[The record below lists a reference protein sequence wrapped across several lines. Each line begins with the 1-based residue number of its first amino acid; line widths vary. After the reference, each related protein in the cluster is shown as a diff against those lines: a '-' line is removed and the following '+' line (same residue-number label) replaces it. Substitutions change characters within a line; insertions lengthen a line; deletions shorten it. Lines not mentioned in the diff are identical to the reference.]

1 MSQRVAGG
9 GWGVSWLA
17 GDGLADAHSRGNTV
31 RMTGIK
37 YQPAVAALAALAV
50 WALPGTARAL
60 EPGSVDPHLPGV
72 TEGIPTATLPPPGVY
87 FTNDLAYI
95 DASVQTGSGKKLTT
109 PAGGI
114 NVIAWVEVPLLLW
127 SSPWQILG
135 AQYGAFIAQPLVNLQ
150 VHSFLTGNNFR
161 TGLYNTIINPAILS
175 WHVAPTLFLGV
186 NMPIYFRDGTWS
198 QGAAINIAN
207 HSWTFGPSGA
217 VSYINGDFMASANL
231 EFDIQTENKD
241 FAPGLRYQSGDIMT
255 IDYTVQQTF
264 GKWTAGVVGFG
275 IYQVEDDKLN
285 GTATP
290 ANFAG
295 LGNSTGNRFEAFS
308 IGPSIGYNFGP
319 IALSL
324 RYTRDVYARNGPQ
337 GDLFWFRF
345 ALPL

>member
-9 GWGVSWLA
+9 GWGESRLA
-17 GDGLADAHSRGNTV
+17 GDGSADAHSRGNTV

-37 YQPAVAALAALAV
+37 FQPAVAALAALAV
-50 WALPGTARAL
+50 WALPGTAGAL

-186 NMPIYFRDGTWS
+186 NMPIYFRDGSWS

-255 IDYTVQQTF
+255 VDYTVQQTF

>member
-50 WALPGTARAL
+50 WALPGTAGAL

-186 NMPIYFRDGTWS
+186 NMPIYFRDGSWS

-324 RYTRDVYARNGPQ
+324 RYTRDVYARYGPQ